1 MTKEE
6 RARKNAATILNGM
19 HSFGQSHLAKEL
31 DVSESTV
38 SKWKPNGDIDRTAKM
53 LSVLGLKVVPVT
65 AQCFDP
71 QYVEHLRALAKIGL
85 NAPAQEQVLDWED
98 NV

>member
-6 RARKNAATILNGM
+6 RARKNASTILKSM

-38 SKWKPNGDIDRTAKM
+38 SKWKPNGDIDKTAKM
-53 LSVLGLKVVPVT
+53 LAVLGLKVVPVS

-71 QYVEHLRALAKIGL
+71 EYVEHLRALAQIGL
-85 NAPAQEQVLDWED
+85 TITAQEQALDWEE
-98 NV
+98 